1 MESQIVGQTFG
12 GLFCS
17 VLACSRCG
25 YASSTIASFMEINL
39 DIVNKKEAS
48 ISIEEALSEYMRSE
62 AMPDY
67 KCSHC
72 LIKGG
77 CDKLTTIHTL
87 PQTLCL
93 HLKRFEEETN
103 ANGQN
108 EEKFDKIDEF
118 VQFPVDEL
126 LDLAQF
132 VNEEQKRQKVNDKK
146 YRLRSIIC
154 HSGDL
159 SSGHYVCCVR
169 KGEEWFYLDDGNV
182 HKSSVKLV
190 RQTCPYMLFYEAT

>member
-72 LIKGG
+72 LKKGG

-93 HLKRFEEETN
+93 HLKRFE
-103 ANGQN
+103 N

-126 LDLAQF
+126 LDLSAF
-132 VNEEQKRQKVNDKK
+132 VNGEQKRQKVNDKK

-159 SSGHYVCCVR
+159 SSGH
-169 KGEEWFYLDDGNV
+169 
-182 HKSSVKLV
+182 
-190 RQTCPYMLFYEAT
+190 